1 MRITFSKTLL
11 LATTAFSM
19 ISVPAA
25 NAYLSPLSF
34 NEMYA
39 HASRGNLTVLNNAI
53 LRGMNINA
61 VNGDGDT
68 GICVAIRRGDHI
80 AYESF
85 RNTGAHTRPRCL
97 NNINAKQYKKFMAD
111 HRPYELAYRK
121 EGSSIWWW
129 IGGAAA
135 VGGIALAAGGG
146 GGGGGSDP
154 LPVPAPEDPTF
165 HSNKGL
171 GYVVATSDP
180 SEPETT
186 PYEPVMISAEDK
198 TTEVNR
204 ESMQLSNNAKMWVY
218 NPDTFGYDTLLL
230 SDLID
235 FDKDINSYTKYIRV
249 GMRAYNDSVVIN
261 DTEQTISAGSGTVGL
276 DALLNSSA
284 SNLGTIEISAPNGS
298 IGMVASDYS
307 EAGNTGTISMEFTGK
322 DTADSLIG
330 MYADTNSS
338 LTNAGTISGKADT
351 ARGRVT
357 GMQTRLTSYYA
368 DFVNKA
374 VNSGKIELSGSSD
387 NAGGMSLWGMSSW
400 LDRAFIDGDKSAAK
414 LDKATLTNKGD
425 ISLTFSL
432 QPSDEEGAV
441 DPEDPLT
448 LAAGNGGIVG
458 MHADANTT
466 ATNNGNITIAVTGD
480 AGETLSAGMQAVRGG
495 SIVNGSGKN
504 ITVSA
509 EGSAYG
515 MMAISGSNGG
525 KNFTDVKSAVDNR
538 GSITVTA
545 GDTAYGIYST
555 VKGDVKNSGKITI
568 NGAGYGI
575 FNQNGSV
582 NSSGSIIV
590 AGTGEK
596 GSYGIYAE
604 AEAGSGNKITN
615 AADITMTFAP
625 EEEGGDDEEEQPT
638 LPANYGIYGW
648 NVDIENSGSVSITQQ
663 NEKSEDVFGIVSEE
677 SSINNSGT
685 VVING
690 NGSAVYAGGGSLTNS
705 GSITLNGDG
714 YGLIAE
720 DGDLTNSGTVT
731 LNGYGYAVLN
741 DGGNLTNGGEIY
753 LNGSGWGVYA
763 KNGNL
768 INNAGGNVTV
778 NADDLA
784 AISGLTLEGSGYQL
798 QNNARIVLTSTGAKV
813 TKTAKAIDG
822 GDSSVVN
829 SGNITIGSSDV
840 LFTDSYGIYNRGSSL
855 TNSGSITVFGSGYG
869 IYGKGSI
876 DNSGNIAI
884 HAENDVAPVY
894 GIYGQNGSVI
904 DNDGQINIASSKAV
918 NTSAVFGIY
927 GNSAEINNNGSI
939 KIGDGGNL
947 FNAATGIRAD
957 NKNVNNSGTVRIYGA
972 GTAISA
978 ENGNIVNNSG
988 GGITMVISGAA
999 DSYGIYLAGR
1009 GSNTLTNNATVKV
1022 NRSSAYAEGKKAVA
1036 LYAENGSINNSGA
1049 LEVGAKDAV
1058 INGGIGIETDGG
1070 NVTNGGTITVY
1081 GNGSAIKAADGS
1093 ITNNASATVYGN
1105 GSVLNG
1111 QNGNVTN
1118 NEKGQLNIYTDGKA
1132 SAYGIYLAGSTG
1144 NTITNKASIFINR
1157 YGAYAQAASTG
1168 NYGIWTDNAKI
1179 VNSGDISLGSSTAGL
1194 SGIYGLYAAGSGS
1207 IENSGV
1213 INLYGA
1219 GTAIYTASGT
1229 VNNTATSGIINI
1241 YTDGSAD
1248 SFGIAAG
1255 SSNNGLISNSNKIS
1269 ITAQNG
1275 NASAKKNTGIAAN
1288 NIKNSGTVQ
1297 IGSSIQAIDKAIGLD
1312 GKSIDNDGEILL
1324 YGNNAAG
1331 IFSDDEN
1338 ADVTNNGRI
1347 ELNGNGGIGI
1357 SVTGG
1362 NGTVTNTGA
1371 ITVTSS
1377 GRAYGIKNEAGS
1389 VENNAV
1395 ITLNA
1400 SSSYG
1405 ILAKDIENSG
1415 EIYINKSSGYGLT
1428 ATDGGSITN
1437 YGSITASG
1445 SANDGLYGQGSSSFH
1460 NEGNITI
1467 DGQGSWGLRSSN
1479 NVETYNSGRINMSGN
1494 KSYGM
1499 KIEKGTVENHGDIT
1513 TADAESF
1520 GIWVNNVDSLTNS
1533 GTVTV
1538 NGADSVGIYT
1548 GGSSEATNSGT
1559 INVNG
1564 DGGKGINTAGS
1575 SSFVNNGTINING
1588 KNGYGI
1594 YAEGTSKV
1602 TNSGDIYLNAT
1613 TATKTSSA
1621 LYAGGSA
1628 VIENSG
1634 NLHITASG
1642 NGYIWAAYAEGSG
1655 SIKNSGTIYVDKAT
1669 DLIFSGNVTNNGTI
1683 EAAAGRMLLN
1693 EQVKF
1698 GSNARFVA
1706 DEIAGTASV
1715 SADTVKQSNRT
1726 QFVLSGNFEGN
1737 TDRLNVRSESYLFDA
1752 EFDGEKTTLS
1762 MKKFAEVENN
1772 ASIAGFLQNNYGRNN
1787 NSDLFDE
1794 LKSASSQK
1802 ELTKRISQ
1810 ISGRDVIPTMAEQ
1823 NLALM
1828 KDLHRQFDNA
1838 WFNAAPDDKLIAGF
1852 NYYDRERGGY
1862 GNFAGSDDNAVSL
1875 FGIFRN
1881 NEGKNVSYGLG
1892 WSISKF
1898 DSKYDNGG
1906 KKDEVIAEILLPF
1919 GFGNENFRF
1928 LGNMYGGY
1936 GNGEYKRYAEGGRFT
1951 GDVENYYYGVNNELR
1966 GSFDAGFGISLQPTA
1981 EFNVAGLYQSGID
1994 DGGLKTGH
2002 NNNLSVESGFGL
2014 YAEKEFLFNEENSL
2028 RLRFGG
2034 TWYHEFND
2042 KYQTVKARLDGM
2054 EGRFAMDRA
2063 EYEKDRGLFSLNGEY
2078 RNGGFSFYG
2087 ETAFEAGRS
2096 DNWIFNTGFKYAF

>member
-441 DPEDPLT
+441 DPEAPLT

-525 KNFTDVKSAVDNR
+525 KNFTDVESAVDNR

-677 SSINNSGT
+677 SNINNSGT

-690 NGSAVYAGGGSLTNS
+690 
-705 GSITLNGDG
+705 
-714 YGLIAE
+714 
-720 DGDLTNSGTVT
+720 
-731 LNGYGYAVLN
+731 
-741 DGGNLTNGGEIY
+741 
-753 LNGSGWGVYA
+753 
-763 KNGNL
+763 
-768 INNAGGNVTV
+768 
-778 NADDLA
+778 
-784 AISGLTLEGSGYQL
+784 
-798 QNNARIVLTSTGAKV
+798 
-813 TKTAKAIDG
+813 
-822 GDSSVVN
+822 
-829 SGNITIGSSDV
+829 
-840 LFTDSYGIYNRGSSL
+840 
-855 TNSGSITVFGSGYG
+855 
-869 IYGKGSI
+869 
-876 DNSGNIAI
+876 
-884 HAENDVAPVY
+884 
-894 GIYGQNGSVI
+894 
-904 DNDGQINIASSKAV
+904 
-918 NTSAVFGIY
+918 
-927 GNSAEINNNGSI
+927 
-939 KIGDGGNL
+939 
-947 FNAATGIRAD
+947 
-957 NKNVNNSGTVRIYGA
+957 
-972 GTAISA
+972 
-978 ENGNIVNNSG
+978 
-988 GGITMVISGAA
+988 
-999 DSYGIYLAGR
+999 
-1009 GSNTLTNNATVKV
+1009 
-1022 NRSSAYAEGKKAVA
+1022 
-1036 LYAENGSINNSGA
+1036 
-1049 LEVGAKDAV
+1049 
-1058 INGGIGIETDGG
+1058 
-1070 NVTNGGTITVY
+1070 
-1081 GNGSAIKAADGS
+1081 
-1093 ITNNASATVYGN
+1093 
-1105 GSVLNG
+1105 
-1111 QNGNVTN
+1111 
-1118 NEKGQLNIYTDGKA
+1118 
-1132 SAYGIYLAGSTG
+1132 
-1144 NTITNKASIFINR
+1144 
-1157 YGAYAQAASTG
+1157 
-1168 NYGIWTDNAKI
+1168 
-1179 VNSGDISLGSSTAGL
+1179 
-1194 SGIYGLYAAGSGS
+1194 
-1207 IENSGV
+1207 
-1213 INLYGA
+1213 
-1219 GTAIYTASGT
+1219 
-1229 VNNTATSGIINI
+1229 
-1241 YTDGSAD
+1241 
-1248 SFGIAAG
+1248 
-1255 SSNNGLISNSNKIS
+1255 
-1269 ITAQNG
+1269 
-1275 NASAKKNTGIAAN
+1275 
-1288 NIKNSGTVQ
+1288 
-1297 IGSSIQAIDKAIGLD
+1297 
-1312 GKSIDNDGEILL
+1312 
-1324 YGNNAAG
+1324 
-1331 IFSDDEN
+1331 
-1338 ADVTNNGRI
+1338 
-1347 ELNGNGGIGI
+1347 
-1357 SVTGG
+1357 
-1362 NGTVTNTGA
+1362 
-1371 ITVTSS
+1371 
-1377 GRAYGIKNEAGS
+1377 
-1389 VENNAV
+1389 
-1395 ITLNA
+1395 
-1400 SSSYG
+1400 
-1405 ILAKDIENSG
+1405 
-1415 EIYINKSSGYGLT
+1415 
-1428 ATDGGSITN
+1428 
-1437 YGSITASG
+1437 
-1445 SANDGLYGQGSSSFH
+1445 
-1460 NEGNITI
+1460 
-1467 DGQGSWGLRSSN
+1467 
-1479 NVETYNSGRINMSGN
+1479 
-1494 KSYGM
+1494 
-1499 KIEKGTVENHGDIT
+1499 
-1513 TADAESF
+1513 
-1520 GIWVNNVDSLTNS
+1520 
-1533 GTVTV
+1533 
-1538 NGADSVGIYT
+1538 
-1548 GGSSEATNSGT
+1548 
-1559 INVNG
+1559 NG

-1698 GSNARFVA
+1698 GSNARFIA

-1715 SADTVKQSNRT
+1715 SADTVKQSNQT
-1726 QFVLSGNFEGN
+1726 AFVLSNNFKGN
-1737 TDRLNVRSESYLFDA
+1737 TDHLKVRSESYLFDA

-1762 MKKFAEVENN
+1762 MKEFNRVENN

-1802 ELTKRISQ
+1802 ELTQRISQ

-2014 YAEKEFLFNEENSL
+2014 YAEKEFLFNDENSL

>member
-545 GDTAYGIYST
+545 GDTAYGIYSS

-829 SGNITIGSSDV
+829 SG
-840 LFTDSYGIYNRGSSL
+840 
-855 TNSGSITVFGSGYG
+855 
-869 IYGKGSI
+869 
-876 DNSGNIAI
+876 
-884 HAENDVAPVY
+884 
-894 GIYGQNGSVI
+894 
-904 DNDGQINIASSKAV
+904 
-918 NTSAVFGIY
+918 
-927 GNSAEINNNGSI
+927 
-939 KIGDGGNL
+939 
-947 FNAATGIRAD
+947 
-957 NKNVNNSGTVRIYGA
+957 
-972 GTAISA
+972 
-978 ENGNIVNNSG
+978 
-988 GGITMVISGAA
+988 
-999 DSYGIYLAGR
+999 
-1009 GSNTLTNNATVKV
+1009 
-1022 NRSSAYAEGKKAVA
+1022 
-1036 LYAENGSINNSGA
+1036 
-1049 LEVGAKDAV
+1049 
-1058 INGGIGIETDGG
+1058 
-1070 NVTNGGTITVY
+1070 
-1081 GNGSAIKAADGS
+1081 
-1093 ITNNASATVYGN
+1093 
-1105 GSVLNG
+1105 
-1111 QNGNVTN
+1111 
-1118 NEKGQLNIYTDGKA
+1118 
-1132 SAYGIYLAGSTG
+1132 
-1144 NTITNKASIFINR
+1144 
-1157 YGAYAQAASTG
+1157 
-1168 NYGIWTDNAKI
+1168 
-1179 VNSGDISLGSSTAGL
+1179 DISLGSSTAGL

-1255 SSNNGLISNSNKIS
+1255 SGNNGLISNSNKIS

-1389 VENNAV
+1389 VENDAV

-1405 ILAKDIENSG
+1405 ILAKNIENSG

-1538 NGADSVGIYT
+1538 NGADSVGIYA
-1548 GGSSEATNSGT
+1548 GGSSGATNSGT

-1564 DGGKGINTAGS
+1564 DGGKGINTTAN
-1575 SSFVNNGTINING
+1575 SSFTNKGTINVNG

-1752 EFDGEKTTLS
+1752 DFDGEKTTLN

-2014 YAEKEFLFNEENSL
+2014 YAEKEFLFNDENSL
-2028 RLRFGG
+2028 RLRFGS

>member
-545 GDTAYGIYST
+545 GDTAYGIYSS

-768 INNAGGNVTV
+768 INNAGGNVT
-778 NADDLA
+778 
-784 AISGLTLEGSGYQL
+784 
-798 QNNARIVLTSTGAKV
+798 
-813 TKTAKAIDG
+813 
-822 GDSSVVN
+822 
-829 SGNITIGSSDV
+829 
-840 LFTDSYGIYNRGSSL
+840 
-855 TNSGSITVFGSGYG
+855 
-869 IYGKGSI
+869 
-876 DNSGNIAI
+876 
-884 HAENDVAPVY
+884 
-894 GIYGQNGSVI
+894 
-904 DNDGQINIASSKAV
+904 
-918 NTSAVFGIY
+918 
-927 GNSAEINNNGSI
+927 
-939 KIGDGGNL
+939 
-947 FNAATGIRAD
+947 
-957 NKNVNNSGTVRIYGA
+957 
-972 GTAISA
+972 
-978 ENGNIVNNSG
+978 
-988 GGITMVISGAA
+988 
-999 DSYGIYLAGR
+999 
-1009 GSNTLTNNATVKV
+1009 
-1022 NRSSAYAEGKKAVA
+1022 
-1036 LYAENGSINNSGA
+1036 
-1049 LEVGAKDAV
+1049 
-1058 INGGIGIETDGG
+1058 
-1070 NVTNGGTITVY
+1070 NGGTITVY

-1255 SSNNGLISNSNKIS
+1255 SGNNGLISNSNKIS

-1389 VENNAV
+1389 VENDAV

-1405 ILAKDIENSG
+1405 ILAKNIENSG

-1538 NGADSVGIYT
+1538 NGADSVGIYA
-1548 GGSSEATNSGT
+1548 GGSSGATNSGT

-1564 DGGKGINTAGS
+1564 DGGKGINTTAN
-1575 SSFVNNGTINING
+1575 SSFTNKGTINVNG

-1752 EFDGEKTTLS
+1752 DFDGEKTTLN

-2014 YAEKEFLFNEENSL
+2014 YAEKEFLFNDENSL
-2028 RLRFGG
+2028 RLRFGS

>member
-545 GDTAYGIYST
+545 GDTAYGIYSS

-720 DGDLTNSGTVT
+720 DGDLTNSGTV
-731 LNGYGYAVLN
+731 
-741 DGGNLTNGGEIY
+741 
-753 LNGSGWGVYA
+753 
-763 KNGNL
+763 
-768 INNAGGNVTV
+768 
-778 NADDLA
+778 
-784 AISGLTLEGSGYQL
+784 
-798 QNNARIVLTSTGAKV
+798 
-813 TKTAKAIDG
+813 
-822 GDSSVVN
+822 
-829 SGNITIGSSDV
+829 
-840 LFTDSYGIYNRGSSL
+840 
-855 TNSGSITVFGSGYG
+855 
-869 IYGKGSI
+869 
-876 DNSGNIAI
+876 
-884 HAENDVAPVY
+884 
-894 GIYGQNGSVI
+894 
-904 DNDGQINIASSKAV
+904 
-918 NTSAVFGIY
+918 
-927 GNSAEINNNGSI
+927 
-939 KIGDGGNL
+939 
-947 FNAATGIRAD
+947 
-957 NKNVNNSGTVRIYGA
+957 
-972 GTAISA
+972 
-978 ENGNIVNNSG
+978 
-988 GGITMVISGAA
+988 
-999 DSYGIYLAGR
+999 
-1009 GSNTLTNNATVKV
+1009 
-1022 NRSSAYAEGKKAVA
+1022 
-1036 LYAENGSINNSGA
+1036 
-1049 LEVGAKDAV
+1049 
-1058 INGGIGIETDGG
+1058 
-1070 NVTNGGTITVY
+1070 
-1081 GNGSAIKAADGS
+1081 
-1093 ITNNASATVYGN
+1093 
-1105 GSVLNG
+1105 
-1111 QNGNVTN
+1111 
-1118 NEKGQLNIYTDGKA
+1118 
-1132 SAYGIYLAGSTG
+1132 
-1144 NTITNKASIFINR
+1144 
-1157 YGAYAQAASTG
+1157 
-1168 NYGIWTDNAKI
+1168 
-1179 VNSGDISLGSSTAGL
+1179 
-1194 SGIYGLYAAGSGS
+1194 
-1207 IENSGV
+1207 
-1213 INLYGA
+1213 
-1219 GTAIYTASGT
+1219 
-1229 VNNTATSGIINI
+1229 
-1241 YTDGSAD
+1241 
-1248 SFGIAAG
+1248 
-1255 SSNNGLISNSNKIS
+1255 
-1269 ITAQNG
+1269 
-1275 NASAKKNTGIAAN
+1275 
-1288 NIKNSGTVQ
+1288 Q

-1338 ADVTNNGRI
+1338 ADITNNGRI

-1377 GRAYGIKNEAGS
+1377 GQAYGIKNEAGS

-1395 ITLNA
+1395 ITMNA
-1400 SSSYG
+1400 SGSYG
-1405 ILAKDIENSG
+1405 ILAKNIENSG
-1415 EIYINKSSGYGLT
+1415 EIYINKSSGYGLA

-1445 SANDGLYGQGSSSFH
+1445 SANDGLYGKGSSSFH

-1520 GIWVNNVDSLTNS
+1520 GIWVNNVDNLTNS

-1602 TNSGDIYLNAT
+1602 TNSGDIYLNAA

-1752 EFDGEKTTLS
+1752 DFDGEKTTLS

-2014 YAEKEFLFNEENSL
+2014 YAEKEFLFNDENSL

>member
-322 DTADSLIG
+322 DTSDSLIG

-400 LDRAFIDGDKSAAK
+400 LDQAFIDGDKSAAK

-525 KNFTDVKSAVDNR
+525 KNFTDVESAVDNR
-538 GSITVTA
+538 GNITVTA
-545 GDTAYGIYST
+545 GDTAYGIYSA

-720 DGDLTNSGTVT
+720 DGDLTNSG
-731 LNGYGYAVLN
+731 
-741 DGGNLTNGGEIY
+741 
-753 LNGSGWGVYA
+753 
-763 KNGNL
+763 
-768 INNAGGNVTV
+768 
-778 NADDLA
+778 
-784 AISGLTLEGSGYQL
+784 
-798 QNNARIVLTSTGAKV
+798 
-813 TKTAKAIDG
+813 
-822 GDSSVVN
+822 
-829 SGNITIGSSDV
+829 
-840 LFTDSYGIYNRGSSL
+840 
-855 TNSGSITVFGSGYG
+855 SITVFGSGYG

-876 DNSGNIAI
+876 DNSGSITI
-884 HAENDVAPVY
+884 HAENDAAPVY

-904 DNDGQINIASSKAV
+904 DNEGQINIASSKAV

-988 GGITMVISGAA
+988 GSITMVISGAA

-1036 LYAENGSINNSGA
+1036 LYAENGSINNSGT

-1194 SGIYGLYAAGSGS
+1194 SGVYGLYAAGSGS

-1362 NGTVTNTGA
+1362 NGTVINTGA

-1405 ILAKDIENSG
+1405 ILAKNIENSG

-1520 GIWVNNVDSLTNS
+1520 GIWVNNVDNLTNS

-1564 DGGKGINTAGS
+1564 DGGKGINTAES
-1575 SSFVNNGTINING
+1575 SSFTNKGTINVNG

-1752 EFDGEKTTLS
+1752 DFDGEKTTLN

-2014 YAEKEFLFNEENSL
+2014 YAEKEFLFNDENSL

-2054 EGRFAMDRA
+2054 EGCFAMDRA

>member
-154 LPVPAPEDPTF
+154 LSVPAPEDPTF

-218 NPDTFGYDTLLL
+218 NPDTFGYDTILL

-322 DTADSLIG
+322 DTSDSLIG

-400 LDRAFIDGDKSAAK
+400 LDQAFIDGDKSAAK

-525 KNFTDVKSAVDNR
+525 KNFTDVESAVDNR
-538 GSITVTA
+538 GNITVTA
-545 GDTAYGIYST
+545 GDTAYGIYSA

-568 NGAGYGI
+568 
-575 FNQNGSV
+575 
-582 NSSGSIIV
+582 
-590 AGTGEK
+590 
-596 GSYGIYAE
+596 
-604 AEAGSGNKITN
+604 
-615 AADITMTFAP
+615 
-625 EEEGGDDEEEQPT
+625 
-638 LPANYGIYGW
+638 
-648 NVDIENSGSVSITQQ
+648 
-663 NEKSEDVFGIVSEE
+663 
-677 SSINNSGT
+677 
-685 VVING
+685 
-690 NGSAVYAGGGSLTNS
+690 
-705 GSITLNGDG
+705 NGDG

-904 DNDGQINIASSKAV
+904 DNEGQINIASSKAV

-988 GGITMVISGAA
+988 GSITMVISGAA

-1255 SSNNGLISNSNKIS
+1255 SGNNGLISNSNKIS

-1389 VENNAV
+1389 VENDAV

-1405 ILAKDIENSG
+1405 ILAKNIENSG

-1538 NGADSVGIYT
+1538 NGADSVGIYA
-1548 GGSSEATNSGT
+1548 GGSSGATNSGT

-1564 DGGKGINTAGS
+1564 DGGKGINTTAN
-1575 SSFVNNGTINING
+1575 SSFTNKGTINVNG

-1752 EFDGEKTTLS
+1752 DFDGEKTTLN

-2014 YAEKEFLFNEENSL
+2014 YAEKEFLFNDENSL
-2028 RLRFGG
+2028 RLRFGS

>member
-368 DFVNKA
+368 DFINKA

-545 GDTAYGIYST
+545 GDTAYGIYSS

-582 NSSGSIIV
+582 NS
-590 AGTGEK
+590 
-596 GSYGIYAE
+596 
-604 AEAGSGNKITN
+604 
-615 AADITMTFAP
+615 
-625 EEEGGDDEEEQPT
+625 
-638 LPANYGIYGW
+638 
-648 NVDIENSGSVSITQQ
+648 
-663 NEKSEDVFGIVSEE
+663 
-677 SSINNSGT
+677 
-685 VVING
+685 
-690 NGSAVYAGGGSLTNS
+690 S

-904 DNDGQINIASSKAV
+904 DNEGQINIASSKAV

-988 GGITMVISGAA
+988 GSITMVISGAA

-1255 SSNNGLISNSNKIS
+1255 SGNNGLISNSNKIS

-1389 VENNAV
+1389 VENDAV

-1405 ILAKDIENSG
+1405 ILAKNIENSG

-1538 NGADSVGIYT
+1538 NGADSVGIYA
-1548 GGSSEATNSGT
+1548 GGSSGATNSGT

-1564 DGGKGINTAGS
+1564 DGGKGINTTAN
-1575 SSFVNNGTINING
+1575 SSFTNKGTINVNG

-1752 EFDGEKTTLS
+1752 DFDGEKTTLN

-2014 YAEKEFLFNEENSL
+2014 YAEKEFLFNDENSL

-2054 EGRFAMDRA
+2054 EGCFAMDRA

>member
-204 ESMQLSNNAKMWVY
+204 ESIQLSNNAKMWVY

-545 GDTAYGIYST
+545 GDTAYGIYSS

-582 NSSGSIIV
+582 NS
-590 AGTGEK
+590 
-596 GSYGIYAE
+596 
-604 AEAGSGNKITN
+604 
-615 AADITMTFAP
+615 
-625 EEEGGDDEEEQPT
+625 
-638 LPANYGIYGW
+638 
-648 NVDIENSGSVSITQQ
+648 
-663 NEKSEDVFGIVSEE
+663 
-677 SSINNSGT
+677 
-685 VVING
+685 
-690 NGSAVYAGGGSLTNS
+690 S

-904 DNDGQINIASSKAV
+904 DNEGQINIASSKAV

-988 GGITMVISGAA
+988 GSITMVISGAA

-1255 SSNNGLISNSNKIS
+1255 SGNNGLISNSNKIS

-1389 VENNAV
+1389 VENDAV

-1405 ILAKDIENSG
+1405 ILAKNIENSG

-1538 NGADSVGIYT
+1538 NGADSVGIYA
-1548 GGSSEATNSGT
+1548 GGSSGATNSGT

-1564 DGGKGINTAGS
+1564 DGGKGINTTAN
-1575 SSFVNNGTINING
+1575 SSFTNKGTINVNG

-1752 EFDGEKTTLS
+1752 DFDGEKTTLS

-1772 ASIAGFLQNNYGRNN
+1772 ASIAGFLQNNYGRN

-2014 YAEKEFLFNEENSL
+2014 YAEKEFLFNDENSL

-2054 EGRFAMDRA
+2054 EGCFAMDRA

>member
-154 LPVPAPEDPTF
+154 LSVPAPEDPTF

-218 NPDTFGYDTLLL
+218 NPDTFGYDTILL

-441 DPEDPLT
+441 DPEAPLT

-525 KNFTDVKSAVDNR
+525 KNFTDVESAVDNR

-582 NSSGSIIV
+582 NS
-590 AGTGEK
+590 
-596 GSYGIYAE
+596 
-604 AEAGSGNKITN
+604 
-615 AADITMTFAP
+615 
-625 EEEGGDDEEEQPT
+625 
-638 LPANYGIYGW
+638 
-648 NVDIENSGSVSITQQ
+648 
-663 NEKSEDVFGIVSEE
+663 
-677 SSINNSGT
+677 
-685 VVING
+685 
-690 NGSAVYAGGGSLTNS
+690 S

-904 DNDGQINIASSKAV
+904 DNEGQINIASSKAV

-1405 ILAKDIENSG
+1405 ILAKNIENSG

-1520 GIWVNNVDSLTNS
+1520 GIWVNNVDNLTNS

-1752 EFDGEKTTLS
+1752 DFDGEKTTLS

-2014 YAEKEFLFNEENSL
+2014 YAEKEFLFNDENSL

-2054 EGRFAMDRA
+2054 EGRFAMNRA

>member
-154 LPVPAPEDPTF
+154 LSVPAPEDPTF

-218 NPDTFGYDTLLL
+218 NPDTFGYDTILL

-525 KNFTDVKSAVDNR
+525 KNFTDVESAVDNR

-705 GSITLNGDG
+705 GSIT
-714 YGLIAE
+714 
-720 DGDLTNSGTVT
+720 
-731 LNGYGYAVLN
+731 
-741 DGGNLTNGGEIY
+741 
-753 LNGSGWGVYA
+753 
-763 KNGNL
+763 
-768 INNAGGNVTV
+768 
-778 NADDLA
+778 
-784 AISGLTLEGSGYQL
+784 
-798 QNNARIVLTSTGAKV
+798 
-813 TKTAKAIDG
+813 
-822 GDSSVVN
+822 
-829 SGNITIGSSDV
+829 
-840 LFTDSYGIYNRGSSL
+840 
-855 TNSGSITVFGSGYG
+855 VFGSGYG

-876 DNSGNIAI
+876 DNSGSIAI
-884 HAENDVAPVY
+884 HAENDAAPVY

-904 DNDGQINIASSKAV
+904 DNEGQINIASSKAV

-988 GGITMVISGAA
+988 GSITMVISGAA

-1405 ILAKDIENSG
+1405 ILAKNIENSG

-1520 GIWVNNVDSLTNS
+1520 GIWVNNVDNLTNS

-1752 EFDGEKTTLS
+1752 DFDGEKTTLS

-2014 YAEKEFLFNEENSL
+2014 YAEKEFLFNDENSL
-2028 RLRFGG
+2028 RLRFGS

>member
-322 DTADSLIG
+322 DTSDSLIG

-400 LDRAFIDGDKSAAK
+400 LDQAFIDGDKSAAK

-525 KNFTDVKSAVDNR
+525 KNFTDVESAVDNR
-538 GSITVTA
+538 GNITVTA
-545 GDTAYGIYST
+545 GDTAYGIYSA

-768 INNAGGNVTV
+768 INNAGGN
-778 NADDLA
+778 
-784 AISGLTLEGSGYQL
+784 
-798 QNNARIVLTSTGAKV
+798 
-813 TKTAKAIDG
+813 
-822 GDSSVVN
+822 
-829 SGNITIGSSDV
+829 
-840 LFTDSYGIYNRGSSL
+840 
-855 TNSGSITVFGSGYG
+855 
-869 IYGKGSI
+869 
-876 DNSGNIAI
+876 
-884 HAENDVAPVY
+884 
-894 GIYGQNGSVI
+894 
-904 DNDGQINIASSKAV
+904 
-918 NTSAVFGIY
+918 
-927 GNSAEINNNGSI
+927 
-939 KIGDGGNL
+939 
-947 FNAATGIRAD
+947 
-957 NKNVNNSGTVRIYGA
+957 
-972 GTAISA
+972 
-978 ENGNIVNNSG
+978 
-988 GGITMVISGAA
+988 
-999 DSYGIYLAGR
+999 
-1009 GSNTLTNNATVKV
+1009 
-1022 NRSSAYAEGKKAVA
+1022 
-1036 LYAENGSINNSGA
+1036 
-1049 LEVGAKDAV
+1049 
-1058 INGGIGIETDGG
+1058 
-1070 NVTNGGTITVY
+1070 
-1081 GNGSAIKAADGS
+1081 
-1093 ITNNASATVYGN
+1093 
-1105 GSVLNG
+1105 
-1111 QNGNVTN
+1111 
-1118 NEKGQLNIYTDGKA
+1118 
-1132 SAYGIYLAGSTG
+1132 
-1144 NTITNKASIFINR
+1144 
-1157 YGAYAQAASTG
+1157 
-1168 NYGIWTDNAKI
+1168 
-1179 VNSGDISLGSSTAGL
+1179 
-1194 SGIYGLYAAGSGS
+1194 
-1207 IENSGV
+1207 
-1213 INLYGA
+1213 
-1219 GTAIYTASGT
+1219 
-1229 VNNTATSGIINI
+1229 
-1241 YTDGSAD
+1241 
-1248 SFGIAAG
+1248 
-1255 SSNNGLISNSNKIS
+1255 
-1269 ITAQNG
+1269 
-1275 NASAKKNTGIAAN
+1275 
-1288 NIKNSGTVQ
+1288 
-1297 IGSSIQAIDKAIGLD
+1297 
-1312 GKSIDNDGEILL
+1312 
-1324 YGNNAAG
+1324 
-1331 IFSDDEN
+1331 
-1338 ADVTNNGRI
+1338 
-1347 ELNGNGGIGI
+1347 
-1357 SVTGG
+1357 
-1362 NGTVTNTGA
+1362 
-1371 ITVTSS
+1371 
-1377 GRAYGIKNEAGS
+1377 
-1389 VENNAV
+1389 
-1395 ITLNA
+1395 
-1400 SSSYG
+1400 
-1405 ILAKDIENSG
+1405 
-1415 EIYINKSSGYGLT
+1415 
-1428 ATDGGSITN
+1428 
-1437 YGSITASG
+1437 
-1445 SANDGLYGQGSSSFH
+1445 
-1460 NEGNITI
+1460 
-1467 DGQGSWGLRSSN
+1467 
-1479 NVETYNSGRINMSGN
+1479 
-1494 KSYGM
+1494 
-1499 KIEKGTVENHGDIT
+1499 
-1513 TADAESF
+1513 
-1520 GIWVNNVDSLTNS
+1520 
-1533 GTVTV
+1533 
-1538 NGADSVGIYT
+1538 
-1548 GGSSEATNSGT
+1548 
-1559 INVNG
+1559 
-1564 DGGKGINTAGS
+1564 
-1575 SSFVNNGTINING
+1575 
-1588 KNGYGI
+1588 
-1594 YAEGTSKV
+1594 
-1602 TNSGDIYLNAT
+1602 
-1613 TATKTSSA
+1613 
-1621 LYAGGSA
+1621 
-1628 VIENSG
+1628 
-1634 NLHITASG
+1634 
-1642 NGYIWAAYAEGSG
+1642 GYIWAAYAEGSG

-1752 EFDGEKTTLS
+1752 DFDGEKTTLN

-2014 YAEKEFLFNEENSL
+2014 YAEKEFLFNDENSL

-2054 EGRFAMDRA
+2054 EGCFAMDRA

>member
-545 GDTAYGIYST
+545 GDTAYGIYSS

-768 INNAGGNVTV
+768 INNA
-778 NADDLA
+778 
-784 AISGLTLEGSGYQL
+784 
-798 QNNARIVLTSTGAKV
+798 
-813 TKTAKAIDG
+813 
-822 GDSSVVN
+822 
-829 SGNITIGSSDV
+829 
-840 LFTDSYGIYNRGSSL
+840 
-855 TNSGSITVFGSGYG
+855 
-869 IYGKGSI
+869 
-876 DNSGNIAI
+876 
-884 HAENDVAPVY
+884 
-894 GIYGQNGSVI
+894 
-904 DNDGQINIASSKAV
+904 
-918 NTSAVFGIY
+918 
-927 GNSAEINNNGSI
+927 
-939 KIGDGGNL
+939 
-947 FNAATGIRAD
+947 
-957 NKNVNNSGTVRIYGA
+957 
-972 GTAISA
+972 
-978 ENGNIVNNSG
+978 
-988 GGITMVISGAA
+988 
-999 DSYGIYLAGR
+999 
-1009 GSNTLTNNATVKV
+1009 
-1022 NRSSAYAEGKKAVA
+1022 
-1036 LYAENGSINNSGA
+1036 
-1049 LEVGAKDAV
+1049 
-1058 INGGIGIETDGG
+1058 
-1070 NVTNGGTITVY
+1070 
-1081 GNGSAIKAADGS
+1081 
-1093 ITNNASATVYGN
+1093 
-1105 GSVLNG
+1105 
-1111 QNGNVTN
+1111 
-1118 NEKGQLNIYTDGKA
+1118 
-1132 SAYGIYLAGSTG
+1132 
-1144 NTITNKASIFINR
+1144 
-1157 YGAYAQAASTG
+1157 
-1168 NYGIWTDNAKI
+1168 
-1179 VNSGDISLGSSTAGL
+1179 
-1194 SGIYGLYAAGSGS
+1194 
-1207 IENSGV
+1207 
-1213 INLYGA
+1213 
-1219 GTAIYTASGT
+1219 
-1229 VNNTATSGIINI
+1229 
-1241 YTDGSAD
+1241 
-1248 SFGIAAG
+1248 
-1255 SSNNGLISNSNKIS
+1255 
-1269 ITAQNG
+1269 
-1275 NASAKKNTGIAAN
+1275 
-1288 NIKNSGTVQ
+1288 
-1297 IGSSIQAIDKAIGLD
+1297 
-1312 GKSIDNDGEILL
+1312 
-1324 YGNNAAG
+1324 AG

-1389 VENNAV
+1389 VENDAV

-1405 ILAKDIENSG
+1405 ILAKNIENSG

-1538 NGADSVGIYT
+1538 NGADSVGIYA
-1548 GGSSEATNSGT
+1548 GGSSGATNSGT

-1564 DGGKGINTAGS
+1564 DGGKGINTTAN
-1575 SSFVNNGTINING
+1575 SSFTNKGTINVNG

-1752 EFDGEKTTLS
+1752 DFDGEKTTLN

-2014 YAEKEFLFNEENSL
+2014 YAEKEFLFNDENSL
-2028 RLRFGG
+2028 RLRFGS

>member
-154 LPVPAPEDPTF
+154 LSVPAPEDPTF

-218 NPDTFGYDTLLL
+218 NPDTFGYDTILL

-322 DTADSLIG
+322 DTSDSLIG

-400 LDRAFIDGDKSAAK
+400 LDQAFIDGDKSAAK

-525 KNFTDVKSAVDNR
+525 KNFTDVESAVDNR
-538 GSITVTA
+538 GNITVTA
-545 GDTAYGIYST
+545 GDTAYGIYSA

-904 DNDGQINIASSKAV
+904 DNEGQINIASSKAV

-988 GGITMVISGAA
+988 GSITMVISGAA

-1207 IENSGV
+1207 IENSG
-1213 INLYGA
+1213 
-1219 GTAIYTASGT
+1219 
-1229 VNNTATSGIINI
+1229 
-1241 YTDGSAD
+1241 
-1248 SFGIAAG
+1248 
-1255 SSNNGLISNSNKIS
+1255 
-1269 ITAQNG
+1269 
-1275 NASAKKNTGIAAN
+1275 
-1288 NIKNSGTVQ
+1288 
-1297 IGSSIQAIDKAIGLD
+1297 
-1312 GKSIDNDGEILL
+1312 
-1324 YGNNAAG
+1324 
-1331 IFSDDEN
+1331 
-1338 ADVTNNGRI
+1338 
-1347 ELNGNGGIGI
+1347 
-1357 SVTGG
+1357 
-1362 NGTVTNTGA
+1362 
-1371 ITVTSS
+1371 
-1377 GRAYGIKNEAGS
+1377 
-1389 VENNAV
+1389 
-1395 ITLNA
+1395 
-1400 SSSYG
+1400 
-1405 ILAKDIENSG
+1405 
-1415 EIYINKSSGYGLT
+1415 
-1428 ATDGGSITN
+1428 
-1437 YGSITASG
+1437 
-1445 SANDGLYGQGSSSFH
+1445 
-1460 NEGNITI
+1460 
-1467 DGQGSWGLRSSN
+1467 
-1479 NVETYNSGRINMSGN
+1479 
-1494 KSYGM
+1494 
-1499 KIEKGTVENHGDIT
+1499 
-1513 TADAESF
+1513 
-1520 GIWVNNVDSLTNS
+1520 
-1533 GTVTV
+1533 
-1538 NGADSVGIYT
+1538 
-1548 GGSSEATNSGT
+1548 
-1559 INVNG
+1559 
-1564 DGGKGINTAGS
+1564 
-1575 SSFVNNGTINING
+1575 
-1588 KNGYGI
+1588 
-1594 YAEGTSKV
+1594 
-1602 TNSGDIYLNAT
+1602 DIYLNAT

-1752 EFDGEKTTLS
+1752 DFDGEKTTLN

-2014 YAEKEFLFNEENSL
+2014 YAEKEFLFNDENSL
-2028 RLRFGG
+2028 RLRFGS

>member
-204 ESMQLSNNAKMWVY
+204 ESIQLSNNAKMWVY

-545 GDTAYGIYST
+545 GDTAYGIYSS

-638 LPANYGIYGW
+638 LPANYG
-648 NVDIENSGSVSITQQ
+648 
-663 NEKSEDVFGIVSEE
+663 
-677 SSINNSGT
+677 
-685 VVING
+685 
-690 NGSAVYAGGGSLTNS
+690 
-705 GSITLNGDG
+705 
-714 YGLIAE
+714 
-720 DGDLTNSGTVT
+720 
-731 LNGYGYAVLN
+731 
-741 DGGNLTNGGEIY
+741 
-753 LNGSGWGVYA
+753 
-763 KNGNL
+763 
-768 INNAGGNVTV
+768 
-778 NADDLA
+778 
-784 AISGLTLEGSGYQL
+784 
-798 QNNARIVLTSTGAKV
+798 
-813 TKTAKAIDG
+813 
-822 GDSSVVN
+822 
-829 SGNITIGSSDV
+829 
-840 LFTDSYGIYNRGSSL
+840 
-855 TNSGSITVFGSGYG
+855 SITVFGSGYG

-904 DNDGQINIASSKAV
+904 DNEGQINIASSKAV

-988 GGITMVISGAA
+988 GSITMVISGAA

-1255 SSNNGLISNSNKIS
+1255 SGNNGLISNSNKIS

-1389 VENNAV
+1389 VENDAV

-1405 ILAKDIENSG
+1405 ILAKNIENSG

-1564 DGGKGINTAGS
+1564 DGGKGINTTAN
-1575 SSFVNNGTINING
+1575 SSFTNKGTINVNG

-1602 TNSGDIYLNAT
+1602 TNSGDIYLNAA

-1752 EFDGEKTTLS
+1752 DFDGEKTTLS

-1772 ASIAGFLQNNYGRNN
+1772 ASIAGFLQNNYGRN

-2014 YAEKEFLFNEENSL
+2014 YAEKEFLFNDENSL

-2054 EGRFAMDRA
+2054 EGCFAMDRA

>member
-154 LPVPAPEDPTF
+154 LSVPAPEDPTF

-218 NPDTFGYDTLLL
+218 NPDTFGYDTILL

-441 DPEDPLT
+441 DPEAPLT

-525 KNFTDVKSAVDNR
+525 KNFTDVESAVDNR

-685 VVING
+685 VVIN
-690 NGSAVYAGGGSLTNS
+690 
-705 GSITLNGDG
+705 
-714 YGLIAE
+714 
-720 DGDLTNSGTVT
+720 
-731 LNGYGYAVLN
+731 
-741 DGGNLTNGGEIY
+741 
-753 LNGSGWGVYA
+753 
-763 KNGNL
+763 
-768 INNAGGNVTV
+768 
-778 NADDLA
+778 
-784 AISGLTLEGSGYQL
+784 
-798 QNNARIVLTSTGAKV
+798 
-813 TKTAKAIDG
+813 
-822 GDSSVVN
+822 
-829 SGNITIGSSDV
+829 
-840 LFTDSYGIYNRGSSL
+840 
-855 TNSGSITVFGSGYG
+855 
-869 IYGKGSI
+869 
-876 DNSGNIAI
+876 
-884 HAENDVAPVY
+884 
-894 GIYGQNGSVI
+894 
-904 DNDGQINIASSKAV
+904 
-918 NTSAVFGIY
+918 
-927 GNSAEINNNGSI
+927 
-939 KIGDGGNL
+939 
-947 FNAATGIRAD
+947 
-957 NKNVNNSGTVRIYGA
+957 
-972 GTAISA
+972 
-978 ENGNIVNNSG
+978 
-988 GGITMVISGAA
+988 
-999 DSYGIYLAGR
+999 
-1009 GSNTLTNNATVKV
+1009 
-1022 NRSSAYAEGKKAVA
+1022 
-1036 LYAENGSINNSGA
+1036 
-1049 LEVGAKDAV
+1049 
-1058 INGGIGIETDGG
+1058 
-1070 NVTNGGTITVY
+1070 

-1405 ILAKDIENSG
+1405 ILAKNIENSG

-1520 GIWVNNVDSLTNS
+1520 GIWVNNVDNLTNS

-1752 EFDGEKTTLS
+1752 DFDGEKTTLS

-2014 YAEKEFLFNEENSL
+2014 YAEKEFLFNDENSL

-2054 EGRFAMDRA
+2054 EGRFAMNRA

>member
-387 NAGGMSLWGMSSW
+387 NAGGMSLWGMNSW

-432 QPSDEEGAV
+432 QPSD
-441 DPEDPLT
+441 
-448 LAAGNGGIVG
+448 
-458 MHADANTT
+458 
-466 ATNNGNITIAVTGD
+466 
-480 AGETLSAGMQAVRGG
+480 
-495 SIVNGSGKN
+495 
-504 ITVSA
+504 
-509 EGSAYG
+509 
-515 MMAISGSNGG
+515 
-525 KNFTDVKSAVDNR
+525 
-538 GSITVTA
+538 
-545 GDTAYGIYST
+545 
-555 VKGDVKNSGKITI
+555 
-568 NGAGYGI
+568 
-575 FNQNGSV
+575 
-582 NSSGSIIV
+582 
-590 AGTGEK
+590 
-596 GSYGIYAE
+596 
-604 AEAGSGNKITN
+604 
-615 AADITMTFAP
+615 
-625 EEEGGDDEEEQPT
+625 EEGGDDEEEQPT

-904 DNDGQINIASSKAV
+904 DNEGQINIASSKAV

-1405 ILAKDIENSG
+1405 ILAKNIENSG

-1752 EFDGEKTTLS
+1752 DFDGEKTTLS

-2014 YAEKEFLFNEENSL
+2014 YAEKEFLFNDENSL
-2028 RLRFGG
+2028 RLRFGS

>member
-154 LPVPAPEDPTF
+154 LSVPAPEDPTF

-218 NPDTFGYDTLLL
+218 NPDTFGYDTILL

-441 DPEDPLT
+441 DPEAPLT

-525 KNFTDVKSAVDNR
+525 KNFTDVESAVDNR

-763 KNGNL
+763 KNG
-768 INNAGGNVTV
+768 
-778 NADDLA
+778 
-784 AISGLTLEGSGYQL
+784 
-798 QNNARIVLTSTGAKV
+798 
-813 TKTAKAIDG
+813 
-822 GDSSVVN
+822 
-829 SGNITIGSSDV
+829 
-840 LFTDSYGIYNRGSSL
+840 SL

-904 DNDGQINIASSKAV
+904 DNEGQINIASSKAV

-1405 ILAKDIENSG
+1405 ILAKNIENSG

-1520 GIWVNNVDSLTNS
+1520 GIWVNNVDNLTNS

-1752 EFDGEKTTLS
+1752 DFDGEKTTLS

-2014 YAEKEFLFNEENSL
+2014 YAEKEFLFNDENSL

-2054 EGRFAMDRA
+2054 EGRFAMNRA

>member
-154 LPVPAPEDPTF
+154 LSVPAPEDPTF

-218 NPDTFGYDTLLL
+218 NPDTFGYDTILL

-322 DTADSLIG
+322 DTSDSLIG

-400 LDRAFIDGDKSAAK
+400 LDQAFIDGDKSAAK

-525 KNFTDVKSAVDNR
+525 KNFTDVESAVDNR
-538 GSITVTA
+538 GNITVTA
-545 GDTAYGIYST
+545 GDTAYGIYSA

-904 DNDGQINIASSKAV
+904 DNEGQINIASSKAV

-972 GTAISA
+972 GTAI
-978 ENGNIVNNSG
+978 
-988 GGITMVISGAA
+988 
-999 DSYGIYLAGR
+999 
-1009 GSNTLTNNATVKV
+1009 
-1022 NRSSAYAEGKKAVA
+1022 
-1036 LYAENGSINNSGA
+1036 
-1049 LEVGAKDAV
+1049 
-1058 INGGIGIETDGG
+1058 
-1070 NVTNGGTITVY
+1070 
-1081 GNGSAIKAADGS
+1081 
-1093 ITNNASATVYGN
+1093 
-1105 GSVLNG
+1105 
-1111 QNGNVTN
+1111 
-1118 NEKGQLNIYTDGKA
+1118 
-1132 SAYGIYLAGSTG
+1132 
-1144 NTITNKASIFINR
+1144 
-1157 YGAYAQAASTG
+1157 
-1168 NYGIWTDNAKI
+1168 
-1179 VNSGDISLGSSTAGL
+1179 
-1194 SGIYGLYAAGSGS
+1194 
-1207 IENSGV
+1207 
-1213 INLYGA
+1213 
-1219 GTAIYTASGT
+1219 YTASGT

-1255 SSNNGLISNSNKIS
+1255 SGNNGLISNSNKIS

-1389 VENNAV
+1389 VENDAV

-1405 ILAKDIENSG
+1405 ILAKNIENSG

-1538 NGADSVGIYT
+1538 NGADSVGIYA
-1548 GGSSEATNSGT
+1548 GGSSGATNSGT

-1564 DGGKGINTAGS
+1564 DGGKGINTTAN
-1575 SSFVNNGTINING
+1575 SSFTNKGTINVNG

-1752 EFDGEKTTLS
+1752 DFDGEKTTLN

-2014 YAEKEFLFNEENSL
+2014 YAEKEFLFNDENSL
-2028 RLRFGG
+2028 RLRFGS

>member
-218 NPDTFGYDTLLL
+218 NPDTFGYDTILL

-525 KNFTDVKSAVDNR
+525 KNFTDVESAVDNR

-545 GDTAYGIYST
+545 GDTAYGIYSS

-690 NGSAVYAGGGSLTNS
+690 NGSAVYAGG
-705 GSITLNGDG
+705 
-714 YGLIAE
+714 
-720 DGDLTNSGTVT
+720 
-731 LNGYGYAVLN
+731 
-741 DGGNLTNGGEIY
+741 
-753 LNGSGWGVYA
+753 
-763 KNGNL
+763 
-768 INNAGGNVTV
+768 
-778 NADDLA
+778 
-784 AISGLTLEGSGYQL
+784 
-798 QNNARIVLTSTGAKV
+798 
-813 TKTAKAIDG
+813 
-822 GDSSVVN
+822 
-829 SGNITIGSSDV
+829 
-840 LFTDSYGIYNRGSSL
+840 SSL

-876 DNSGNIAI
+876 DNSGSIAI
-884 HAENDVAPVY
+884 HAENDAAPVY

-904 DNDGQINIASSKAV
+904 DNEGQINIASSKAV

-999 DSYGIYLAGR
+999 DSYGIYLTGR

-1111 QNGNVTN
+1111 QNGNITN

-1255 SSNNGLISNSNKIS
+1255 SGNNGLISNSNKIS

-1389 VENNAV
+1389 VENDAV

-1405 ILAKDIENSG
+1405 ILAKNIENSG

-1538 NGADSVGIYT
+1538 NGADSVGIYA
-1548 GGSSEATNSGT
+1548 GGSSGATNSGT

-1564 DGGKGINTAGS
+1564 DGGKGINTTAN
-1575 SSFVNNGTINING
+1575 SSFTNKGTINVNG

-1752 EFDGEKTTLS
+1752 DFDGEKTTLN

-2014 YAEKEFLFNEENSL
+2014 YAEKEFLFNDENSL
-2028 RLRFGG
+2028 RLRFGS

>member
-218 NPDTFGYDTLLL
+218 NPDTFGYDTILL

-504 ITVSA
+504 IIVSA

-525 KNFTDVKSAVDNR
+525 KNFTDVESAVDNR
-538 GSITVTA
+538 GNITVTA
-545 GDTAYGIYST
+545 GDTAYGIYSA

-685 VVING
+685 VVIN
-690 NGSAVYAGGGSLTNS
+690 
-705 GSITLNGDG
+705 
-714 YGLIAE
+714 
-720 DGDLTNSGTVT
+720 
-731 LNGYGYAVLN
+731 
-741 DGGNLTNGGEIY
+741 
-753 LNGSGWGVYA
+753 
-763 KNGNL
+763 
-768 INNAGGNVTV
+768 
-778 NADDLA
+778 
-784 AISGLTLEGSGYQL
+784 
-798 QNNARIVLTSTGAKV
+798 
-813 TKTAKAIDG
+813 
-822 GDSSVVN
+822 
-829 SGNITIGSSDV
+829 
-840 LFTDSYGIYNRGSSL
+840 
-855 TNSGSITVFGSGYG
+855 
-869 IYGKGSI
+869 
-876 DNSGNIAI
+876 
-884 HAENDVAPVY
+884 
-894 GIYGQNGSVI
+894 
-904 DNDGQINIASSKAV
+904 
-918 NTSAVFGIY
+918 
-927 GNSAEINNNGSI
+927 
-939 KIGDGGNL
+939 
-947 FNAATGIRAD
+947 
-957 NKNVNNSGTVRIYGA
+957 
-972 GTAISA
+972 
-978 ENGNIVNNSG
+978 
-988 GGITMVISGAA
+988 
-999 DSYGIYLAGR
+999 
-1009 GSNTLTNNATVKV
+1009 
-1022 NRSSAYAEGKKAVA
+1022 
-1036 LYAENGSINNSGA
+1036 
-1049 LEVGAKDAV
+1049 
-1058 INGGIGIETDGG
+1058 
-1070 NVTNGGTITVY
+1070 
-1081 GNGSAIKAADGS
+1081 
-1093 ITNNASATVYGN
+1093 GN

-1405 ILAKDIENSG
+1405 ILAKNIENSG

-1520 GIWVNNVDSLTNS
+1520 GIWVNNVDNLTNS

-1575 SSFVNNGTINING
+1575 SSFTNKGTINVNG

-1752 EFDGEKTTLS
+1752 DFDGEKTTLN

-2014 YAEKEFLFNEENSL
+2014 YAEKEFLFNDENSL

>member
-154 LPVPAPEDPTF
+154 LSVPAPEDPTF

-218 NPDTFGYDTLLL
+218 NPDTFGYDTILL

-322 DTADSLIG
+322 DTSDSLIG

-400 LDRAFIDGDKSAAK
+400 LDQAFIDGDKSAAK

-525 KNFTDVKSAVDNR
+525 KNFTDVESAVDNR
-538 GSITVTA
+538 GNITVTA
-545 GDTAYGIYST
+545 GDTAYGIYSA

-720 DGDLTNSGTVT
+720 DGDLTNSG
-731 LNGYGYAVLN
+731 
-741 DGGNLTNGGEIY
+741 
-753 LNGSGWGVYA
+753 
-763 KNGNL
+763 
-768 INNAGGNVTV
+768 
-778 NADDLA
+778 
-784 AISGLTLEGSGYQL
+784 
-798 QNNARIVLTSTGAKV
+798 
-813 TKTAKAIDG
+813 
-822 GDSSVVN
+822 
-829 SGNITIGSSDV
+829 
-840 LFTDSYGIYNRGSSL
+840 
-855 TNSGSITVFGSGYG
+855 SITVFGSGYG

-904 DNDGQINIASSKAV
+904 DNEGQINIASSKAV

-988 GGITMVISGAA
+988 GSITMVISGAA

-1255 SSNNGLISNSNKIS
+1255 SGNNGLISNSNKIS

-1389 VENNAV
+1389 VENDAV

-1405 ILAKDIENSG
+1405 ILAKNIENSG

-1428 ATDGGSITN
+1428 ATDG
-1437 YGSITASG
+1437 GSITASG

-1538 NGADSVGIYT
+1538 NGADSVGIYA
-1548 GGSSEATNSGT
+1548 GGSSGATNSGT

-1564 DGGKGINTAGS
+1564 DGGKGINTTAN
-1575 SSFVNNGTINING
+1575 SSFTNKGTINVNG

-1752 EFDGEKTTLS
+1752 DFDGEKTTLN

-2014 YAEKEFLFNEENSL
+2014 YAEKEFLFNDENSL
-2028 RLRFGG
+2028 RLRFGS

>member
-154 LPVPAPEDPTF
+154 LSVPAPEDPTF

-218 NPDTFGYDTLLL
+218 NPDTFGYDTILL

-322 DTADSLIG
+322 DTSDSLIG

-400 LDRAFIDGDKSAAK
+400 LDQAFIDGDKSAAK

-525 KNFTDVKSAVDNR
+525 KNFTDVESAVDNR
-538 GSITVTA
+538 GNITVTA
-545 GDTAYGIYST
+545 GDTAYGIYSA

-720 DGDLTNSGTVT
+720 DGDLTNSG
-731 LNGYGYAVLN
+731 
-741 DGGNLTNGGEIY
+741 
-753 LNGSGWGVYA
+753 
-763 KNGNL
+763 
-768 INNAGGNVTV
+768 
-778 NADDLA
+778 
-784 AISGLTLEGSGYQL
+784 
-798 QNNARIVLTSTGAKV
+798 
-813 TKTAKAIDG
+813 
-822 GDSSVVN
+822 
-829 SGNITIGSSDV
+829 
-840 LFTDSYGIYNRGSSL
+840 
-855 TNSGSITVFGSGYG
+855 SITVFGSGYG

-904 DNDGQINIASSKAV
+904 DNEGQINIASSKAV

-988 GGITMVISGAA
+988 GSITMVISGAA

-1255 SSNNGLISNSNKIS
+1255 SGNNGLISNSNKIS

-1389 VENNAV
+1389 VENDAV

-1405 ILAKDIENSG
+1405 ILAKNIENSG

-1538 NGADSVGIYT
+1538 NGADSVGIYA
-1548 GGSSEATNSGT
+1548 GGSSGATNSGT

-1564 DGGKGINTAGS
+1564 DGGKGINTTAN
-1575 SSFVNNGTINING
+1575 SSFTNKGTINVNG

-1752 EFDGEKTTLS
+1752 DFDGEKTTLN

-2014 YAEKEFLFNEENSL
+2014 YAEKEFLFNDENSL
-2028 RLRFGG
+2028 RLRFGS

>member
-204 ESMQLSNNAKMWVY
+204 ESIQLSNNAKMWVY

-351 ARGRVT
+351 AHGRVT

-432 QPSDEEGAV
+432 QPSDEEGTV

-480 AGETLSAGMQAVRGG
+480 AGETLSAGMQAVRSG

-525 KNFTDVKSAVDNR
+525 KNFTDVESAVDNR
-538 GSITVTA
+538 GNITVTA
-545 GDTAYGIYST
+545 GDTAYGIYSA

-720 DGDLTNSGTVT
+720 DGDLTNSG
-731 LNGYGYAVLN
+731 
-741 DGGNLTNGGEIY
+741 
-753 LNGSGWGVYA
+753 
-763 KNGNL
+763 
-768 INNAGGNVTV
+768 
-778 NADDLA
+778 
-784 AISGLTLEGSGYQL
+784 
-798 QNNARIVLTSTGAKV
+798 
-813 TKTAKAIDG
+813 
-822 GDSSVVN
+822 
-829 SGNITIGSSDV
+829 
-840 LFTDSYGIYNRGSSL
+840 
-855 TNSGSITVFGSGYG
+855 SITVFGSGYG

-876 DNSGNIAI
+876 DNSGSIAI
-884 HAENDVAPVY
+884 HAENDAAPVY

-904 DNDGQINIASSKAV
+904 DNEGQINIASSKAV

-1255 SSNNGLISNSNKIS
+1255 SGNNGLISNSNKIS

-1377 GRAYGIKNEAGS
+1377 GQAYGIKNEAGS

-1405 ILAKDIENSG
+1405 ILAKNIENSG
-1415 EIYINKSSGYGLT
+1415 EIYINKSSGYGLA

-1445 SANDGLYGQGSSSFH
+1445 SANDGLYGKGSSSFH

-1513 TADAESF
+1513 TADAENF

-1533 GTVTV
+1533 GTVTI
-1538 NGADSVGIYT
+1538 NGADSVGIYA
-1548 GGSSEATNSGT
+1548 GGSSGATNSGT

-1564 DGGKGINTAGS
+1564 DGGKGINTTAN
-1575 SSFVNNGTINING
+1575 SSFTNKGTINVNG

-1752 EFDGEKTTLS
+1752 DFDGEKTTLN

-1810 ISGRDVIPTMAEQ
+1810 ISGRDFIPTMAEQ

-2014 YAEKEFLFNEENSL
+2014 YAEKEFLFNDENSL

>member
-685 VVING
+685 VVI
-690 NGSAVYAGGGSLTNS
+690 
-705 GSITLNGDG
+705 
-714 YGLIAE
+714 
-720 DGDLTNSGTVT
+720 
-731 LNGYGYAVLN
+731 
-741 DGGNLTNGGEIY
+741 
-753 LNGSGWGVYA
+753 
-763 KNGNL
+763 
-768 INNAGGNVTV
+768 
-778 NADDLA
+778 
-784 AISGLTLEGSGYQL
+784 
-798 QNNARIVLTSTGAKV
+798 
-813 TKTAKAIDG
+813 
-822 GDSSVVN
+822 
-829 SGNITIGSSDV
+829 
-840 LFTDSYGIYNRGSSL
+840 
-855 TNSGSITVFGSGYG
+855 
-869 IYGKGSI
+869 
-876 DNSGNIAI
+876 
-884 HAENDVAPVY
+884 
-894 GIYGQNGSVI
+894 
-904 DNDGQINIASSKAV
+904 
-918 NTSAVFGIY
+918 
-927 GNSAEINNNGSI
+927 
-939 KIGDGGNL
+939 
-947 FNAATGIRAD
+947 
-957 NKNVNNSGTVRIYGA
+957 
-972 GTAISA
+972 
-978 ENGNIVNNSG
+978 
-988 GGITMVISGAA
+988 
-999 DSYGIYLAGR
+999 
-1009 GSNTLTNNATVKV
+1009 
-1022 NRSSAYAEGKKAVA
+1022 
-1036 LYAENGSINNSGA
+1036 
-1049 LEVGAKDAV
+1049 
-1058 INGGIGIETDGG
+1058 
-1070 NVTNGGTITVY
+1070 
-1081 GNGSAIKAADGS
+1081 
-1093 ITNNASATVYGN
+1093 
-1105 GSVLNG
+1105 
-1111 QNGNVTN
+1111 
-1118 NEKGQLNIYTDGKA
+1118 
-1132 SAYGIYLAGSTG
+1132 
-1144 NTITNKASIFINR
+1144 
-1157 YGAYAQAASTG
+1157 
-1168 NYGIWTDNAKI
+1168 
-1179 VNSGDISLGSSTAGL
+1179 
-1194 SGIYGLYAAGSGS
+1194 
-1207 IENSGV
+1207 
-1213 INLYGA
+1213 
-1219 GTAIYTASGT
+1219 
-1229 VNNTATSGIINI
+1229 
-1241 YTDGSAD
+1241 
-1248 SFGIAAG
+1248 
-1255 SSNNGLISNSNKIS
+1255 
-1269 ITAQNG
+1269 
-1275 NASAKKNTGIAAN
+1275 
-1288 NIKNSGTVQ
+1288 
-1297 IGSSIQAIDKAIGLD
+1297 
-1312 GKSIDNDGEILL
+1312 
-1324 YGNNAAG
+1324 
-1331 IFSDDEN
+1331 
-1338 ADVTNNGRI
+1338 
-1347 ELNGNGGIGI
+1347 NGNGGIGI

>member
-154 LPVPAPEDPTF
+154 LSVPAPEDPTF

-218 NPDTFGYDTLLL
+218 NPDTFGYDTILL

-441 DPEDPLT
+441 DPEAPLT

-525 KNFTDVKSAVDNR
+525 KNFTDVESAVDNR

-904 DNDGQINIASSKAV
+904 DNEGQINIASSKAV

-1009 GSNTLTNNATVKV
+1009 GS
-1022 NRSSAYAEGKKAVA
+1022 
-1036 LYAENGSINNSGA
+1036 
-1049 LEVGAKDAV
+1049 
-1058 INGGIGIETDGG
+1058 
-1070 NVTNGGTITVY
+1070 
-1081 GNGSAIKAADGS
+1081 
-1093 ITNNASATVYGN
+1093 
-1105 GSVLNG
+1105 
-1111 QNGNVTN
+1111 
-1118 NEKGQLNIYTDGKA
+1118 
-1132 SAYGIYLAGSTG
+1132 

-1405 ILAKDIENSG
+1405 ILAKNIENSG

-1520 GIWVNNVDSLTNS
+1520 GIWVNNVDNLTNS

-1752 EFDGEKTTLS
+1752 DFDGEKTTLS

-2014 YAEKEFLFNEENSL
+2014 YAEKEFLFNDENSL

-2054 EGRFAMDRA
+2054 EGRFAMNRA

>member
-154 LPVPAPEDPTF
+154 LLVPAPEDPTF

-204 ESMQLSNNAKMWVY
+204 ESIQLSNNAKMWVY

-351 ARGRVT
+351 AHGRVT

-432 QPSDEEGAV
+432 QPSDEEGTV

-525 KNFTDVKSAVDNR
+525 KNFTDVESAVDNR
-538 GSITVTA
+538 GNITVTA
-545 GDTAYGIYST
+545 GDTAYGIYSA

-685 VVING
+685 VVIN
-690 NGSAVYAGGGSLTNS
+690 
-705 GSITLNGDG
+705 
-714 YGLIAE
+714 
-720 DGDLTNSGTVT
+720 
-731 LNGYGYAVLN
+731 
-741 DGGNLTNGGEIY
+741 
-753 LNGSGWGVYA
+753 
-763 KNGNL
+763 
-768 INNAGGNVTV
+768 
-778 NADDLA
+778 
-784 AISGLTLEGSGYQL
+784 
-798 QNNARIVLTSTGAKV
+798 
-813 TKTAKAIDG
+813 
-822 GDSSVVN
+822 
-829 SGNITIGSSDV
+829 
-840 LFTDSYGIYNRGSSL
+840 
-855 TNSGSITVFGSGYG
+855 
-869 IYGKGSI
+869 
-876 DNSGNIAI
+876 
-884 HAENDVAPVY
+884 
-894 GIYGQNGSVI
+894 
-904 DNDGQINIASSKAV
+904 
-918 NTSAVFGIY
+918 
-927 GNSAEINNNGSI
+927 
-939 KIGDGGNL
+939 
-947 FNAATGIRAD
+947 
-957 NKNVNNSGTVRIYGA
+957 
-972 GTAISA
+972 
-978 ENGNIVNNSG
+978 
-988 GGITMVISGAA
+988 
-999 DSYGIYLAGR
+999 
-1009 GSNTLTNNATVKV
+1009 
-1022 NRSSAYAEGKKAVA
+1022 
-1036 LYAENGSINNSGA
+1036 
-1049 LEVGAKDAV
+1049 
-1058 INGGIGIETDGG
+1058 
-1070 NVTNGGTITVY
+1070 
-1081 GNGSAIKAADGS
+1081 
-1093 ITNNASATVYGN
+1093 GN

-1255 SSNNGLISNSNKIS
+1255 SGNNGLISNSNKIS

-1377 GRAYGIKNEAGS
+1377 GQAYGIKNEAGS

-1405 ILAKDIENSG
+1405 ILAKNIENSG
-1415 EIYINKSSGYGLT
+1415 EIYINKSSGYGLA

-1445 SANDGLYGQGSSSFH
+1445 SANDGLYGKGSSSFH

-1513 TADAESF
+1513 TADAENF

-1533 GTVTV
+1533 GTVTI
-1538 NGADSVGIYT
+1538 NGADSVGIYA
-1548 GGSSEATNSGT
+1548 GGSSGATNSGT

-1564 DGGKGINTAGS
+1564 DGGKGINTTAN
-1575 SSFVNNGTINING
+1575 SSFTNKGTINVNG

-1752 EFDGEKTTLS
+1752 DFDGEKTTLN

-1810 ISGRDVIPTMAEQ
+1810 ISGRDFIPTMAEQ

-2014 YAEKEFLFNEENSL
+2014 YAEKEFLFNDENSL

-2087 ETAFEAGRS
+2087 ETAFEAGCS

>member
-154 LPVPAPEDPTF
+154 LSVPAPEDPTF

-218 NPDTFGYDTLLL
+218 NPDTFGYDTILL

-357 GMQTRLTSYYA
+357 GMQ
-368 DFVNKA
+368 
-374 VNSGKIELSGSSD
+374 
-387 NAGGMSLWGMSSW
+387 
-400 LDRAFIDGDKSAAK
+400 
-414 LDKATLTNKGD
+414 
-425 ISLTFSL
+425 
-432 QPSDEEGAV
+432 
-441 DPEDPLT
+441 
-448 LAAGNGGIVG
+448 
-458 MHADANTT
+458 
-466 ATNNGNITIAVTGD
+466 
-480 AGETLSAGMQAVRGG
+480 AVRGG

-525 KNFTDVKSAVDNR
+525 KNFTDVESAVDNR

-904 DNDGQINIASSKAV
+904 DNEGQINIASSKAV

-1405 ILAKDIENSG
+1405 ILAKNIENSG

-1520 GIWVNNVDSLTNS
+1520 GIWVNNVDNLTNS

-1752 EFDGEKTTLS
+1752 DFDGEKTTLS

-2014 YAEKEFLFNEENSL
+2014 YAEKEFLFNDENSL

-2054 EGRFAMDRA
+2054 EGRFAMNRA

>member
-85 RNTGAHTRPRCL
+85 RNTGAHTYPRCL

-135 VGGIALAAGGG
+135 VGGIALAVSG

-171 GYVVATSDP
+171 GYIVATNAP

-186 PYEPVMISAEDK
+186 PYKAVIISAKNK

-204 ESMQLSNNAKMWVY
+204 ESIQLSNNAKMWIY
-218 NPDTFGYDTLLL
+218 NPDTFGYDTVLL

-235 FDKDINSYTKYIRV
+235 FDKDINFYTKYIRV
-249 GMRAYNDSVVIN
+249 GMRAYKDSVIIN
-261 DTEQTISAGSGTVGL
+261 DKEQTISAGSGAVGL

-322 DTADSLIG
+322 DTSDSLIG

-338 LTNAGTISGKADT
+338 VTNTGTISGKADT

-357 GMQTRLTSYYA
+357 GMQTRLTNYHT

-525 KNFTDVKSAVDNR
+525 KNFTDVESAVDNR

-545 GDTAYGIYST
+545 GDTAYGIYSA

-575 FNQNGSV
+575 FSQNGSV

-798 QNNARIVLTSTGAKV
+798 QNDARIILTSTGAEV
-813 TKTAKAIDG
+813 TQNAKAIDG
-822 GDSSVVN
+822 GDGSVIN
-829 SGNITIGSSDV
+829 SGNITIGSSGV
-840 LFTDSYGIYNRGSSL
+840 LFTDSYGIYNRGNSL
-855 TNSGSITVFGSGYG
+855 TNSGNIVIFGSGYG
-869 IYGKGSI
+869 IYGNGNI

-884 HAENDVAPVY
+884 HAENDFAPVR
-894 GIYGQNGSVI
+894 GIYGKNGSVI
-904 DNDGQINIASSKAV
+904 NNEAQISISSSKSV

-927 GNSAEINNNGSI
+927 GNSAEVNNSGSI
-939 KIGDGGNL
+939 KIGDSGNL

-957 NKNVNNSGTVRIYGA
+957 NRNVNNSGTVRIYGA
-972 GTAISA
+972 GTAIRAQNS
-978 ENGNIVNNSG
+978 NIVNNAG
-988 GGITMVISGAA
+988 GNITMIISGAA
-999 DSYGIYLAGR
+999 DSYGIYLAGQE
-1009 GSNTLTNNATVKV
+1009 SNTLTNKATVKI
-1022 NRSSAYAEGKKAVA
+1022 NRSSAYAEGKKAIA
-1036 LYAENGSINNSGA
+1036 LYAENGSIINSGT
-1049 LEVGAKDAV
+1049 LEVGARDAV

-1070 NVTNGGTITVY
+1070 DINNSGTVTVY

-1093 ITNNASATVYGN
+1093 IINNASATVYGN

-1111 QNGNVTN
+1111 QNGNITN

-1144 NTITNKASIFINR
+1144 NTITNKASISINR

-1179 VNSGDISLGSSTAGL
+1179 VNSGDISLGSSTAAL
-1194 SGIYGLYAAGSGS
+1194 SGVYGLYAAGSGS

-1255 SSNNGLISNSNKIS
+1255 GNNNGLISNSNKIL
-1269 ITAQNG
+1269 ITTQNG
-1275 NASAKKNTGIAAN
+1275 NASTKKNTGIVAN

-1331 IFSDDEN
+1331 IFSDDGN
-1338 ADVTNNGRI
+1338 ADIANNGRI
-1347 ELNGNGGIGI
+1347 ELNGNGSIGI
-1357 SVTGG
+1357 SVTGSSS
-1362 NGTVTNTGA
+1362 TVTNGGV

-1377 GRAYGIKNEAGS
+1377 GQAYGIKNEAGS
-1389 VENNAV
+1389 VENNAA
-1395 ITLNA
+1395 ITMNA
-1400 SSSYG
+1400 SNSYG
-1405 ILAKDIENSG
+1405 ILAKSIENSG
-1415 EIYINKSSGYGLT
+1415 EIYINKSSGYGLA

-1445 SANDGLYGQGSSSFH
+1445 NANDGLYGQGLSSFH

-1479 NVETYNSGRINMSGN
+1479 NVKTYNSGRINMSGN
-1494 KSYGM
+1494 GSYGM
-1499 KIEKGTVENHGDIT
+1499 KIEKGTVENRGNIT

-1533 GTVTV
+1533 GTISV
-1538 NGADSVGIYT
+1538 NGNRSKAIYAK
-1548 GGSSEATNSGT
+1548 GRSQVDNSGR

-1564 DGGKGINTAGS
+1564 Q
-1575 SSFVNNGTINING
+1575 
-1588 KNGYGI
+1588 NGYGI
-1594 YAEGTSKV
+1594 YAEDTSHV
-1602 TNSGDIYLNAT
+1602 INSGDIYLNAT
-1613 TATKTSSA
+1613 TATDTSSA

-1634 NLHITASG
+1634 NLHIAASG
-1642 NGYIWAAYAEGSG
+1642 NGHIYAAYAAGNG
-1655 SIKNSGTIYVDKAT
+1655 RIVNSGTIYVDKAT

-1706 DEIAGTASV
+1706 DEISGTASV

-1802 ELTKRISQ
+1802 ELTKRINQ
-1810 ISGRDVIPTMAEQ
+1810 ISGRDFIPTMAEQ

-1838 WFNAAPDDKLIAGF
+1838 WFNAAPGDKLLAGF

-1881 NEGKNVSYGLG
+1881 NEDKNVSYGLG

-2014 YAEKEFLFNEENSL
+2014 YAEKEFLFNDENSL

-2054 EGRFAMDRA
+2054 EGRFSMDRA

>member
-154 LPVPAPEDPTF
+154 LSVPAPEDPTF

-218 NPDTFGYDTLLL
+218 NPDTFGYDTILL

-441 DPEDPLT
+441 DPEAPLT

-525 KNFTDVKSAVDNR
+525 KNFTDVESAVDNR

-904 DNDGQINIASSKAV
+904 DNEGQINIASSKAV

-1405 ILAKDIENSG
+1405 ILAKNIE
-1415 EIYINKSSGYGLT
+1415 
-1428 ATDGGSITN
+1428 
-1437 YGSITASG
+1437 
-1445 SANDGLYGQGSSSFH
+1445 
-1460 NEGNITI
+1460 
-1467 DGQGSWGLRSSN
+1467 
-1479 NVETYNSGRINMSGN
+1479 
-1494 KSYGM
+1494 
-1499 KIEKGTVENHGDIT
+1499 
-1513 TADAESF
+1513 
-1520 GIWVNNVDSLTNS
+1520 
-1533 GTVTV
+1533 
-1538 NGADSVGIYT
+1538 
-1548 GGSSEATNSGT
+1548 
-1559 INVNG
+1559 
-1564 DGGKGINTAGS
+1564 
-1575 SSFVNNGTINING
+1575 
-1588 KNGYGI
+1588 
-1594 YAEGTSKV
+1594 
-1602 TNSGDIYLNAT
+1602 NSGDIYLNAT

-1752 EFDGEKTTLS
+1752 DFDGEKTTLS

-2014 YAEKEFLFNEENSL
+2014 YAEKEFLFNDENSL

-2054 EGRFAMDRA
+2054 EGRFAMNRA

>member
-218 NPDTFGYDTLLL
+218 NPDTFGYDTILL

-400 LDRAFIDGDKSAAK
+400 LDQAFIDGDKSAAK

-525 KNFTDVKSAVDNR
+525 KNFTDVESAVDNR
-538 GSITVTA
+538 GNITVTA
-545 GDTAYGIYST
+545 GDTAYGIYSS

-855 TNSGSITVFGSGYG
+855 TNSGSI
-869 IYGKGSI
+869 
-876 DNSGNIAI
+876 
-884 HAENDVAPVY
+884 
-894 GIYGQNGSVI
+894 
-904 DNDGQINIASSKAV
+904 
-918 NTSAVFGIY
+918 
-927 GNSAEINNNGSI
+927 
-939 KIGDGGNL
+939 
-947 FNAATGIRAD
+947 
-957 NKNVNNSGTVRIYGA
+957 NNSGT
-972 GTAISA
+972 
-978 ENGNIVNNSG
+978 
-988 GGITMVISGAA
+988 
-999 DSYGIYLAGR
+999 
-1009 GSNTLTNNATVKV
+1009 
-1022 NRSSAYAEGKKAVA
+1022 
-1036 LYAENGSINNSGA
+1036 

-1194 SGIYGLYAAGSGS
+1194 SGVYGLYAAGSGS

-1405 ILAKDIENSG
+1405 ILAKNIENSG

-1520 GIWVNNVDSLTNS
+1520 GIWVNNVDNLTNS

-1575 SSFVNNGTINING
+1575 SSFTNKGTINVNG

-1698 GSNARFVA
+1698 GSNACFVA

-1752 EFDGEKTTLS
+1752 DFDGEKTTLN

-2014 YAEKEFLFNEENSL
+2014 YAEKEFLFNDENSL

-2078 RNGGFSFYG
+2078 RNGDFSFYG

>member
-545 GDTAYGIYST
+545 GDTAYGIYSS

-763 KNGNL
+763 KNGN
-768 INNAGGNVTV
+768 
-778 NADDLA
+778 
-784 AISGLTLEGSGYQL
+784 
-798 QNNARIVLTSTGAKV
+798 
-813 TKTAKAIDG
+813 
-822 GDSSVVN
+822 
-829 SGNITIGSSDV
+829 
-840 LFTDSYGIYNRGSSL
+840 
-855 TNSGSITVFGSGYG
+855 
-869 IYGKGSI
+869 
-876 DNSGNIAI
+876 
-884 HAENDVAPVY
+884 
-894 GIYGQNGSVI
+894 
-904 DNDGQINIASSKAV
+904 
-918 NTSAVFGIY
+918 
-927 GNSAEINNNGSI
+927 
-939 KIGDGGNL
+939 
-947 FNAATGIRAD
+947 
-957 NKNVNNSGTVRIYGA
+957 
-972 GTAISA
+972 
-978 ENGNIVNNSG
+978 
-988 GGITMVISGAA
+988 
-999 DSYGIYLAGR
+999 
-1009 GSNTLTNNATVKV
+1009 
-1022 NRSSAYAEGKKAVA
+1022 
-1036 LYAENGSINNSGA
+1036 
-1049 LEVGAKDAV
+1049 
-1058 INGGIGIETDGG
+1058 
-1070 NVTNGGTITVY
+1070 
-1081 GNGSAIKAADGS
+1081 
-1093 ITNNASATVYGN
+1093 
-1105 GSVLNG
+1105 
-1111 QNGNVTN
+1111 VTN

-1255 SSNNGLISNSNKIS
+1255 SGNNGLISNSNKIS

-1389 VENNAV
+1389 VENDAV

-1405 ILAKDIENSG
+1405 ILAKNIENSG

-1538 NGADSVGIYT
+1538 NGADSVGIYA
-1548 GGSSEATNSGT
+1548 GGSSGATNSGT

-1564 DGGKGINTAGS
+1564 DGGKGINTTAN
-1575 SSFVNNGTINING
+1575 SSFTNKGTINVNG

-1752 EFDGEKTTLS
+1752 DFDGEKTTLN

-2014 YAEKEFLFNEENSL
+2014 YAEKEFLFNDENSL
-2028 RLRFGG
+2028 RLRFGS

>member
-545 GDTAYGIYST
+545 GDTAYGIYSS

-829 SGNITIGSSDV
+829 S
-840 LFTDSYGIYNRGSSL
+840 
-855 TNSGSITVFGSGYG
+855 
-869 IYGKGSI
+869 
-876 DNSGNIAI
+876 
-884 HAENDVAPVY
+884 
-894 GIYGQNGSVI
+894 
-904 DNDGQINIASSKAV
+904 
-918 NTSAVFGIY
+918 
-927 GNSAEINNNGSI
+927 
-939 KIGDGGNL
+939 
-947 FNAATGIRAD
+947 
-957 NKNVNNSGTVRIYGA
+957 
-972 GTAISA
+972 
-978 ENGNIVNNSG
+978 GNIVNNSG

-1405 ILAKDIENSG
+1405 ILAKNIENSG

-1520 GIWVNNVDSLTNS
+1520 GIWVNNVDNLTNS

-1752 EFDGEKTTLS
+1752 DFDGEKTTLS
-1762 MKKFAEVENN
+1762 MKKFAEVDNN

-2014 YAEKEFLFNEENSL
+2014 YAEKEFLFNDENSL

-2054 EGRFAMDRA
+2054 EGRFAMNRA

>member
-154 LPVPAPEDPTF
+154 LSVPAPEDPTF

-218 NPDTFGYDTLLL
+218 NPDTFGYDTILL

-322 DTADSLIG
+322 DTSDSLIG

-400 LDRAFIDGDKSAAK
+400 LDQAFIDGDKSAAK

-525 KNFTDVKSAVDNR
+525 KNFTDVESAVDNR
-538 GSITVTA
+538 GNITVTA
-545 GDTAYGIYST
+545 GDTAYGIYSA

-904 DNDGQINIASSKAV
+904 DNEGQINIASSKAV

-988 GGITMVISGAA
+988 GSITMVISGAA

-1058 INGGIGIETDGG
+1058 INGGIGI
-1070 NVTNGGTITVY
+1070 
-1081 GNGSAIKAADGS
+1081 
-1093 ITNNASATVYGN
+1093 
-1105 GSVLNG
+1105 
-1111 QNGNVTN
+1111 
-1118 NEKGQLNIYTDGKA
+1118 
-1132 SAYGIYLAGSTG
+1132 
-1144 NTITNKASIFINR
+1144 
-1157 YGAYAQAASTG
+1157 
-1168 NYGIWTDNAKI
+1168 
-1179 VNSGDISLGSSTAGL
+1179 
-1194 SGIYGLYAAGSGS
+1194 
-1207 IENSGV
+1207 
-1213 INLYGA
+1213 
-1219 GTAIYTASGT
+1219 
-1229 VNNTATSGIINI
+1229 
-1241 YTDGSAD
+1241 
-1248 SFGIAAG
+1248 
-1255 SSNNGLISNSNKIS
+1255 
-1269 ITAQNG
+1269 
-1275 NASAKKNTGIAAN
+1275 
-1288 NIKNSGTVQ
+1288 
-1297 IGSSIQAIDKAIGLD
+1297 
-1312 GKSIDNDGEILL
+1312 
-1324 YGNNAAG
+1324 
-1331 IFSDDEN
+1331 
-1338 ADVTNNGRI
+1338 
-1347 ELNGNGGIGI
+1347 

-1389 VENNAV
+1389 VENDAV

-1405 ILAKDIENSG
+1405 ILAKNIENSG

-1538 NGADSVGIYT
+1538 NGADSVGIYA
-1548 GGSSEATNSGT
+1548 GGSSGATNSGT

-1564 DGGKGINTAGS
+1564 DGGKGINTTAN
-1575 SSFVNNGTINING
+1575 SSFTNKGTINVNG

-1752 EFDGEKTTLS
+1752 DFDGEKTTLN

-2014 YAEKEFLFNEENSL
+2014 YAEKEFLFNDENSL
-2028 RLRFGG
+2028 RLRFGS

>member
-218 NPDTFGYDTLLL
+218 NPDTFGYDTILL

-276 DALLNSSA
+276 DALLNSST

-525 KNFTDVKSAVDNR
+525 KNFTDVESAVDNR

-545 GDTAYGIYST
+545 GDTAYGIYSS

-648 NVDIENSGSVSITQQ
+648 NVDIENSGS
-663 NEKSEDVFGIVSEE
+663 
-677 SSINNSGT
+677 
-685 VVING
+685 
-690 NGSAVYAGGGSLTNS
+690 
-705 GSITLNGDG
+705 ITLNG
-714 YGLIAE
+714 
-720 DGDLTNSGTVT
+720 
-731 LNGYGYAVLN
+731 
-741 DGGNLTNGGEIY
+741 
-753 LNGSGWGVYA
+753 
-763 KNGNL
+763 
-768 INNAGGNVTV
+768 
-778 NADDLA
+778 DDLA

-904 DNDGQINIASSKAV
+904 DNEGQINIASSKAV

-988 GGITMVISGAA
+988 GSITMVISGAA

-1338 ADVTNNGRI
+1338 ADITNNGRI

-1405 ILAKDIENSG
+1405 ILAKNIENSG

-1520 GIWVNNVDSLTNS
+1520 GIWVNNIDNLTNS

-1602 TNSGDIYLNAT
+1602 TNSGDIYLNAA

-1698 GSNARFVA
+1698 GSNARFIA

-1752 EFDGEKTTLS
+1752 DFDGEKTTLS

-1936 GNGEYKRYAEGGRFT
+1936 GNGEYKRYAEGGRFS

-2014 YAEKEFLFNEENSL
+2014 YAEKEFLFNDENSL

-2087 ETAFEAGRS
+2087 ETAFEVGRS

>member
-545 GDTAYGIYST
+545 GDTAYGIYSS

-705 GSITLNGDG
+705 GSIT
-714 YGLIAE
+714 
-720 DGDLTNSGTVT
+720 
-731 LNGYGYAVLN
+731 
-741 DGGNLTNGGEIY
+741 
-753 LNGSGWGVYA
+753 
-763 KNGNL
+763 
-768 INNAGGNVTV
+768 
-778 NADDLA
+778 
-784 AISGLTLEGSGYQL
+784 
-798 QNNARIVLTSTGAKV
+798 
-813 TKTAKAIDG
+813 
-822 GDSSVVN
+822 
-829 SGNITIGSSDV
+829 
-840 LFTDSYGIYNRGSSL
+840 
-855 TNSGSITVFGSGYG
+855 VFGSGYG

-904 DNDGQINIASSKAV
+904 DNEGQINIASSKAV

-988 GGITMVISGAA
+988 GSITMVISGAA

-1255 SSNNGLISNSNKIS
+1255 SGNNGLISNSNKIS

-1389 VENNAV
+1389 VENDAV

-1405 ILAKDIENSG
+1405 ILAKNIENSG

-1538 NGADSVGIYT
+1538 NGADSVGIYA
-1548 GGSSEATNSGT
+1548 GGSSGATNSGT

-1564 DGGKGINTAGS
+1564 DGGKGINTTAN
-1575 SSFVNNGTINING
+1575 SSFTNKGTINVNG

-1752 EFDGEKTTLS
+1752 DFDGEKTTLN

-2014 YAEKEFLFNEENSL
+2014 YAEKEFLFNDENSL
-2028 RLRFGG
+2028 RLRFGS

>member
-154 LPVPAPEDPTF
+154 LSVPAPEDPTF

-218 NPDTFGYDTLLL
+218 NPDTFGYDTILL

-441 DPEDPLT
+441 DPEAPLT

-480 AGETLSAGMQAVRGG
+480 AGETLSAGMQAVR
-495 SIVNGSGKN
+495 
-504 ITVSA
+504 
-509 EGSAYG
+509 
-515 MMAISGSNGG
+515 
-525 KNFTDVKSAVDNR
+525 
-538 GSITVTA
+538 
-545 GDTAYGIYST
+545 
-555 VKGDVKNSGKITI
+555 
-568 NGAGYGI
+568 
-575 FNQNGSV
+575 
-582 NSSGSIIV
+582 GSIIV

-904 DNDGQINIASSKAV
+904 DNEGQINIASSKAV

-1405 ILAKDIENSG
+1405 ILAKNIENSG

-1520 GIWVNNVDSLTNS
+1520 GIWVNNVDNLTNS

-1752 EFDGEKTTLS
+1752 DFDGEKTTLS

-2014 YAEKEFLFNEENSL
+2014 YAEKEFLFNDENSL

-2054 EGRFAMDRA
+2054 EGRFAMNRA